1 MARPKAHP
9 SSKQSHR
16 VSKSF
21 RLTPALSESLD
32 AAAVA
37 NGRSVTQEIEIR
49 LEHAERDQRIL
60 DSALDMAYG
69 RQTAELL
76 RLLGTSIR
84 DAATI
89 ADREAQWNA
98 ASKARLRELAYVHSD
113 DWLTNPTLS
122 LAVASAIDEIL
133 VKMRLVPADLAADA
147 EAEVTGRSVARGT
160 IIRNASRSL
169 GSIKGEDETDAAV
182 KTYRAREAAAATVIK
197 DLSQPSKRQK
207 QAGKQ

>member
-1 MARPKAHP
+1 MARPKA
-9 SSKQSHR
+9 QSHR

-49 LEHAERDQRIL
+49 LEHSERDQRIL

-69 RQTAELL
+69 RQTAEIL

-84 DAATI
+84 DAARI
-89 ADREAQWNA
+89 ADYEAQWSA
-98 ASKARLRELAYVHSD
+98 ASKARRGLAYVHSD
-113 DWLTNPTLS
+113 DWLTSPTQS

-147 EAEVTGRSVARGT
+147 GAELTGRSVARGT
-160 IIRNASRSL
+160 IIKNASRSL
-169 GSIKGEDETDAAV
+169 GSIEGEDETDTAV

-197 DLSQPSKRQK
+197 DLAPPNKRQK
-207 QAGKQ
+207 QVGKQ